1 MYTVNEKEQA
11 TIRGIP
17 LKVLLCAACF
27 GAVLGTAT
35 ALAVLRY
42 SSNNGRVSESKSG
55 RGDEVHSEASLSGIL
70 YLEKSQRLAIYWK
83 NGDFELWDT
92 ERGIRLGQVV
102 RLPRRV
108 GWCVASPDEA
118 TILTADALVDPYN
131 SLDRDLW
138 WKSFV
143 PSIRIWDAKS
153 GEPKHLIRVPET
165 AEDPIYLHHWYARWL
180 DDSRALLIRLERQNP
195 ARQACLLRLTIL
207 DTVAGRIVKASDEFE
222 YAGEHLFLSPNRKMA
237 LLKADNYAHRGKD
250 HGVDTL
256 WRNIYAR
263 THVFDLEHLAVVSS
277 WKEPPSSPGSKERVA
292 LIARWCPDGQTVI
305 TVDDSWTDAHPYH
318 PSPKV
323 RFWDARSARLLKTL
337 SGHTDHILDLAFT
350 SSGDKLLTASED
362 RTVRVWDTRTGSL
375 QAVFSGHAAGL
386 NKVIVLPGDKLA
398 VSAAEGTVA
407 KVWDLTTGKL
417 KFDLPDHDS
426 DVRDLEVVSDQ
437 IVRTVTQRG
446 TAMLWNC
453 STGKLLQTIPKP
465 PDFPKRF
472 GVCEL
477 VIEGESLHMRIVD
490 QK

>member
-1 MYTVNEKEQA
+1 MCTVNQKQPV

-17 LKVLLCAACF
+17 LKALLCAAC
-27 GAVLGTAT
+27 LGGSLGVAA

-42 SSNNGRVSESKSG
+42 SSNKGWISESSSG
-55 RGDEVHSEASLSGIL
+55 QGDEVHSKASLGGFL
-70 YLEKSQRLAIYWK
+70 YLEKSQRLAIHWK

-92 ERGIRLGQVV
+92 KNGNRLGQVE

-131 SLDRDLW
+131 LSDRDLW

-153 GEPKHLIRVPET
+153 GEQKHLIRMPE
-165 AEDPIYLHHWYARWL
+165 AEGHPYCIHEWYAKWL
-180 DDSRALLIRLERQNP
+180 DNTCALLVRLQRQNSVRAAWP
-195 ARQACLLRLTIL
+195 RLIEI
-207 DTVAGRIVKASDEFE
+207 DTAAGKVVKVSEE
-222 YAGEHLFLSPNRKMA
+222 LKSVGEHLFLSPDRRMA
-237 LLKADNYAHRGKD
+237 LVKEDNYERRGKD
-250 HGVDTL
+250 HGVDGMR
-256 WRNIYAR
+256 RNIYAR
-263 THVFDLEHLAVVSS
+263 TYVFDLEHLAVVSS
-277 WKEPPSSPGSKERVA
+277 WREPPSSPGEEEGVA
-292 LIARWCPDGQTVI
+292 LIARWCPDGKTVV
-305 TVDDSWTDAHPYH
+305 TVDNSWTDGHD
-318 PSPKV
+318 SPRV
-323 RFWDARSARLLKTL
+323 RVWDARSGRLLKTL
-337 SGHTDHILDLAFT
+337 SGHTDSILDLAFT
-350 SSGDKLLTASED
+350 ASGDKLLTASED

-375 QAVFSGHAAGL
+375 QAVLSGHAAGL

-398 VSAAEGTVA
+398 VTAAEDTVA

-426 DVRDLEVVSDQ
+426 NVRDLEVASDQ

-446 TAMLWNC
+446 TATIWNC

-477 VIEGESLHMRIVD
+477 VAEGESLHVRIVD
-490 QK
+490 RK